1 MQTVTLDLD
10 LPTINL
16 DLSTSSSPKVLF
28 SGRHVHK
35 IKSQYASMKGRKNP
49 NAGRPT
55 KGNTTALLDRDEK
68 SIRKSINRSR
78 KHLKQHFFCNFY
90 DSYTFITLTFAD
102 TEDFNIRDVE
112 QCVEHFSRFK
122 KRLSAH
128 IKRHKKQSSFKCLGV
143 IEFQDKNRNG
153 AIHFHLASN
162 LTSMTAKELEDV
174 WGLGSVD
181 LKYINGSAY
190 TDPKIMYYLMKGIE
204 DPRLNV
210 LGQRYLTSHGLDK
223 PHEKTILN
231 EEIFDNAVEKL
242 KPISS
247 ECYTYSAPYVGEIH
261 NEEHLFKHRKDVIYL
276 EELCQ

>member
-1 MQTVTLDLD
+1 MQTLILDLD
-10 LPTINL
+10 LPPLALTRA
-16 DLSTSSSPKVLF
+16 LF

-55 KGNTTALLDRDEK
+55 KSNTTALSDRDDESICK
-68 SIRKSINRSR
+68 SITRSQ
-78 KHLKQHFFCNFY
+78 KNLKQHFLCNFY
-90 DSYTFITLTFAD
+90 ESYTFITLTFAD
-102 TEDFNIRDVE
+102 TEDFNFRDVK

-128 IKRHKKQSSFKCLGV
+128 IKRHKKQTSFKCLGV
-143 IEFQDKNRNG
+143 IEFQDENRNG

-162 LTSMTAKELEDV
+162 LSSMTAKELEGV

-190 TDPKIMYYLMKGIE
+190 TDPKIMYYLLKGIE

-210 LGQRYLTSHGLDK
+210 LGQRFLTSHGLDK
-223 PHEKTILN
+223 PHEKAIPN
-231 EEIFDNAVEKL
+231 EAIFDEAVQKL

-247 ECYTYSAPYVGEIH
+247 QSYTYQSPYTGEVY
-261 NEEHLFKHRKDVIYL
+261 NEEHLFKRRKDVIYL

>member
-1 MQTVTLDLD
+1 MQTLTCD
-10 LPTINL
+10 L
-16 DLSTSSSPKVLF
+16 DLSTFASTRALF
-28 SGRHVHK
+28 SGRHVYK

-55 KGNTTALLDRDEK
+55 KSNATALNDRDEE
-68 SIRKSINRSR
+68 SIRKSINQSR
-78 KHLKQHFFCNFY
+78 KNLKQRFFCNFY
-90 DSYTFITLTFAD
+90 ENYTFITVTFAD
-102 TEDFNIRDVE
+102 TEDFDIRDVKQCIE
-112 QCVEHFSRFK
+112 QFSRFK
-122 KRLSAH
+122 KRLAMH
-128 IKRHKKQSSFKCLGV
+128 IKRQKKQAPFKCLGV

-162 LTSMTAKELEDV
+162 LTSMTAKELEGV

-210 LGQRYLTSHGLDK
+210 LGQRFLTSHGLDK
-223 PHEKTILN
+223 PHEKTIFN
-231 EEIFDNAVEKL
+231 EAIFDEAVQKL

-247 ECYTYSAPYVGEIH
+247 QSYTYQSPYIGEVY
-261 NEEHLFKHRKDVIYL
+261 NEEHLFKRRKDVIYL